1 MVSAVSFLASVLA
14 AEPVGMYLPPSET
27 GGTEFQFNPAS
38 AELRQAVKRPE
49 PKGGDL
55 LDARALAD
63 DLVFLRRALRKQYI
77 GYPEL
82 LQLPDFDVEALFDQ
96 HIARLRA
103 GPSKVAF
110 RDSARVLFEELKQHI
125 NDSHLYMEGS
135 GDPRGVYTE
144 YQAAITGPAPSLA
157 GCLAPQASP
166 TTLRVA
172 PVLAADGT
180 RGQLLTVSARPQG
193 DTLQLICGEKRF
205 ALKARPLA
213 SREEGM
219 FDKPTY
225 EWRRAGQAAIIRVR
239 NFSGPPAEQQRL
251 EQLAAD
257 YPAHR
262 RSPLVVFD
270 LRGNGG
276 GNDGYAYRWV
286 KQARRGAWDSA
297 SWSVYPVSSFLPW
310 LMWNQEVWAS
320 IAQDRVDDPASVA
333 RRDEIRK
340 QWPRSAA
347 ELSIEFKSA
356 REDNDAKL
364 PYKGRVFVLMDR
376 QCGSSGESAAAMI
389 REGLGA
395 TLVGERTAGLQEYGN
410 VRTLALPR
418 TQLVVH
424 FATKRNYFRTP
435 MEAVG
440 QPADVYLPPELM
452 GKPVEALIPL
462 LKKLP
467 R

>member
-1 MVSAVSFLASVLA
+1 
-14 AEPVGMYLPPSET
+14 
-27 GGTEFQFNPAS
+27 
-38 AELRQAVKRPE
+38 
-49 PKGGDL
+49 
-55 LDARALAD
+55 
-63 DLVFLRRALRKQYI
+63 
-77 GYPEL
+77 
-82 LQLPDFDVEALFDQ
+82 
-96 HIARLRA
+96 
-103 GPSKVAF
+103 
-110 RDSARVLFEELKQHI
+110 
-125 NDSHLYMEGS
+125 
-135 GDPRGVYTE
+135 
-144 YQAAITGPAPSLA
+144 
-157 GCLAPQASP
+157 
-166 TTLRVA
+166 
-172 PVLAADGT
+172 
-180 RGQLLTVSARPQG
+180 
-193 DTLQLICGEKRF
+193 
-205 ALKARPLA
+205 
-213 SREEGM
+213 M

-239 NFSGPPAEQQRL
+239 RFSGPPAEQQRL

-276 GNDGYAYRWV
+276 GNDDYAYRWV
-286 KQARRGAWDSA
+286 KQARRGVWDSA
-297 SWSVYPVSSFLPW
+297 SWAVYPVGSFLPW
-310 LMWNQEVWAS
+310 LFWNQEVWAS
-320 IAQDRVDDPASVA
+320 IHQDRVDQPASIA
-333 RRDEIRK
+333 KREEIRK

-389 REGLGA
+389 REAMGA

-410 VRTLALPR
+410 VRMLALPR
-418 TQLVVH
+418 THLVVQ
-424 FATKRNYFRTP
+424 FATKRNYFRAP

-452 GKPVEALIPL
+452 GKPVEELIPL